1 MTFTSSIRK
10 SVTLAVMTAVAG
22 SAALSGSAAAATID
36 RPVLLGPGAR
46 IPIDFAGYREPADR
60 ELPKNHRIVRVRVE
74 LERGERAST
83 VLTAPKGF
91 RAMTIGLGD
100 GHQIGG
106 AVNDVDYPGKRSV
119 RVKLFVNRTAVAE
132 GETARGT
139 LYLLARRA

>member
-1 MTFTSSIRK
+1 MTLSSSIRK
-10 SVTLAVMTAVAG
+10 GVSLAALTAIAG

-36 RPVLLGPGAR
+36 RPVVLGPSAR
-46 IPIDFAGYREPADR
+46 IPIDFAGYKEPADR
-60 ELPKNHRIVRVRVE
+60 RLPRNHRIVRVHVE

-91 RAMTIGLGD
+91 RAVTIGFGD
-100 GHQIGG
+100 GHRIGG
-106 AVNDVDYPGKRSV
+106 VVADVDYPGKRSV
-119 RVKLFVNRTAVAE
+119 RVKLFVNRAAVAA

>member
-1 MTFTSSIRK
+1 MTLIPSLRK
-10 SVTLAVMTAVAG
+10 SAALAALTAVAG

-36 RPVLLGPGAR
+36 RPVVLGPGQR
-46 IPIDFAGYREPADR
+46 IPIDFGGYEEPADR
-60 ELPKNHRIVRVRVE
+60 KLPRNHRIVRVHVE

-91 RAMTIGLGD
+91 RAMTIGFGD

-106 AVNDVDYPGKRSV
+106 VVEDVDYPGKRSV
-119 RVKLFVNRTAVAE
+119 RIKLFVNNRAVAE